1 MADGKQRERE
11 LRKNILRANMTV
23 NQNWDKPEDREEKA
37 DHRRRRWLFI
47 LLAVFLIALFLIGYF
62 WFRRNRDYTSAEEVW
77 AVDMP
82 DTNFSKFTEM
92 NGGVVRY
99 SRDGAAYYDSTGD
112 MIWNQA
118 YEMVSPLAAVNG
130 DYLAIAD
137 QKGNALYLFGKN
149 GFLGSAQTKLP
160 ISKVT
165 IAGNGVAAVIL
176 EDASANYISLYAS
189 DGTDLDIEIKT
200 VLAGDGY
207 PIDISLSENGT
218 ILMASF
224 AYLDQGIMQN
234 KVIFYNFSEAGKNV
248 VQRIVG
254 GFQQYGDALVPD
266 VEMLGQKAAVAF
278 ADDRISFYS
287 LKNEISPELV
297 QEVELSGELKSVFC
311 RGNHVAVLLSSQE
324 NVNERILVLYDEQ
337 GNETGRAVTRIACTG
352 GRITGEYLALY
363 HEAEC
368 EIYTLRGHLRY
379 AGPLSGTISYLAEL
393 NGTWIQIG
401 GQEMKKIQFK

>member
-1 MADGKQRERE
+1 MTDSKKRERE
-11 LRKNILRANMTV
+11 IRKNILRANMTV
-23 NQNWDKPEDREEKA
+23 NQNWNKPEDGEEEA

-47 LLAVFLIALFLIGYF
+47 LLAVFLIALLLGGYF
-62 WFRRNRDYTSAEEVW
+62 WVQKSRDYTLAEEEW

-82 DTNFSKFTEM
+82 DTNFSEFAEM

-99 SRDGAAYYDSTGD
+99 SRDGAAYYDSSGD

-137 QKGNALYLFGKN
+137 QKGNSLYLFGKN
-149 GFLGSAQTKLP
+149 GFLGSAQTTLP

-176 EDASANYISLYAS
+176 EDTSANYISLYAS
-189 DGTDLDIEIKT
+189 DGTNLDIEIKT

-218 ILMASF
+218 ILVASF
-224 AYLDQGIMQN
+224 AYLDQGMMQN

-254 GFQQYGDALVPD
+254 GFQQYGDSLVPD

-287 LKNEISPELV
+287 LKNEVSPELV
-297 QEVELSGELKSVFC
+297 QEVALTGEVKSVFC
-311 RGNHVAVLLSSQE
+311 RGNHAAVLLASTE
-324 NVNERILVLYDEQ
+324 NVNDKILVLYDEK

-352 GRITGEYLALY
+352 GQLTGDHMVLY
-363 HEAEC
+363 HETEC
-368 EIYTLRGHLRY
+368 EIYTLQGHLRY
-379 AGPLSGTISYLAEL
+379 AGPLSGTIGYLANL

-401 GQEMKKIQFK
+401 GQEMKKIRLK